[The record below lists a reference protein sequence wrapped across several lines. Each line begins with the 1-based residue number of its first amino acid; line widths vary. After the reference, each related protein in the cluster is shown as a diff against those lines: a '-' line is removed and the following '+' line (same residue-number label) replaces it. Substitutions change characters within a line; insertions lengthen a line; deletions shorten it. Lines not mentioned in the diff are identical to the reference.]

1 MVARSGFD
9 GQEDSW
15 YAAPD
20 PAGSAPGRGAHLHP
34 DGECLARAERSRA
47 FVRALRHDAG
57 TRGPLHLDE
66 LHRYLHHHPHHDL
79 GDHPAAEA
87 APRPDENGSISS

>member
-57 TRGPLHLDE
+57 TRGPLHLEE
-66 LHRYLHHHPHHDL
+66 LHHYL

>member
-1 MVARSGFD
+1 MVVRSGYD

-20 PAGSAPGRGAHLHP
+20 PTGSAPGRGAHLHP
-34 DGECLARAERSRA
+34 TDACLARAERSRA

-57 TRGPLHLDE
+57 TRGPLHLDR
-66 LHRYLHHHPHHDL
+66 LR
-79 GDHPAAEA
+79 DHLADAA
-87 APRPDENGSISS
+87 APRPDEKWSISS

>member
-9 GQEDSW
+9 GQDDSW
-15 YAAPD
+15 YVAPD

-34 DGECLARAERSRA
+34 TDTCLARAERSRA

-57 TRGPLHLDE
+57 TRGPLHLE
-66 LHRYLHHHPHHDL
+66 RLR
-79 GDHPAAEA
+79 DHLAAAA
-87 APRPDENGSISS
+87 APRPNENGSISS